1 MSAEQVS
8 TRLPLNVRDPADR
21 RPVGSCSLYHLDD
34 LVDHKFVIVLVHSL
48 AGCTTDI
55 RQQGKSRVARHHH
68 SGRGPLQGSR
78 SAGDVRRGSKAT
90 PFLPV
95 KREAPSHAANRGE
108 AGGRHGT
115 ESLPDAWARTLGSP
129 YPPGR
134 VPWHRKPG
142 FKLVAVKEVRR
153 LTGLE
158 VSELLHRPNVQ
169 RLTRIDESG
178 AREELLRVPVE
189 LLIEEPTD

>member
-1 MSAEQVS
+1 V
-8 TRLPLNVRDPADR
+8 
-21 RPVGSCSLYHLDD
+21 
-34 LVDHKFVIVLVHSL
+34 
-48 AGCTTDI
+48 AGT
-55 RQQGKSRVARHHH
+55 A
-68 SGRGPLQGSR
+68 L
-78 SAGDVRRGSKAT
+78 
-90 PFLPV
+90 
-95 KREAPSHAANRGE
+95 
-108 AGGRHGT
+108 
-115 ESLPDAWARTLGSP
+115 SLPDAWARTLGSP